1 MMLRRKTK
9 ANRAAYNKNKRKY
22 QYWLSDNQ
30 QQKFSNTSERTL
42 SIAFVIQQDIVTE
55 ACLKSRRKSEMEV
68 FCKNN

>member
-42 SIAFVIQQDIVTE
+42 SIAFVIQQDIVT
-55 ACLKSRRKSEMEV
+55 
-68 FCKNN
+68 